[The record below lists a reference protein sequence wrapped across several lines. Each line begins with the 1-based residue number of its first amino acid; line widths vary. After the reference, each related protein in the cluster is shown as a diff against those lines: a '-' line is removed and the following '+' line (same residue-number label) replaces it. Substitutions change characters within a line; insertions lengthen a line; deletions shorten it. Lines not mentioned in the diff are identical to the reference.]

1 MKDPAVKQKFRRW
14 LKWAGW
20 VALAQFLILNISA
33 ALYAYKFTHIYEAAV
48 TNSKPRQPNFLT
60 KTWRLFSG
68 PLQTRSP
75 QGLQPV
81 FTYDTVVLKTKNG
94 ISIDAW
100 YATPDSAA
108 KGTVIIFHGLLSN
121 KGMLMPEAAEFRY
134 LGYNILMVDFRAHGN
149 SSGSITTMGIKEA
162 DEVKMAYDF
171 IRSKNEGNIFI
182 YGTSMGA
189 VAVSRA
195 VAQYHLQPTGLIL
208 EMPFASLQS
217 HIRARARVQGY
228 TGFFIKPFSFLVT
241 FWIGAERGL
250 KSFKH
255 QTAGYTKQIHC
266 PVLVQWGT
274 NDAYVLKEETE
285 KVFNSLASHNKKLV
299 VYEKAGHESL
309 LQFDTPKWRSET
321 EYFLR
326 ENNH

>member
-1 MKDPAVKQKFRRW
+1 MKNRHSKPKFW
-14 LKWAGW
+14 TYLKWTGW
-20 VALAQFLILNISA
+20 VVLAQFILLNISA
-33 ALYAYKFTHIYEAAV
+33 ALYAYKFTHIYEAPAS
-48 TNSKPRQPNFLT
+48 TTKPRQPNFLT

-75 QGLQPV
+75 VSPQPV
-81 FTYDTVVLKTKNG
+81 FNYDTVVLKTGNET
-94 ISIDAW
+94 SINAW
-100 YATPDSAA
+100 YAKPDSAA
-108 KGTVIIFHGLLSN
+108 KGTVILFHGLLAN
-121 KGMLMPEAAEFRY
+121 KEILAPEAAEFRY

-149 SSGSITTMGIKEA
+149 SSGGITTMGIREA
-162 DEVKMAYDF
+162 EEVKLGYDF
-171 IRSKNEGNIFI
+171 VRSKGEKNIFI

-195 VAQYHLQPTGLIL
+195 VAQYHLQPSGLIL

-255 QTAGYTKQIHC
+255 QTAGYAKKIRC
-266 PVLVQWGT
+266 PVLMQWGT
-274 NDAYVLKEETE
+274 NDSYVLKDETD
-285 KVFNSLASHNKKLV
+285 KVFNALASPGKKLV
-299 VYEKAGHESL
+299 VYENAGHESL
-309 LQFDTPKWRSET
+309 LQFDMTKWRSET
-321 EYFLR
+321 EAFLR
-326 ENNH
+326 AKDY